1 MRKAISILT
10 LLTVLSYIAF
20 AILAFYY
27 ADKINYETLTNLPNV
42 LGVILLLAAYLSDL
56 FLQIYGA
63 IFIFFAFFIFIAF
76 LQYVLT
82 KKSPWFIY
90 VLHFFFMLSLYSTFS
105 KLYISLSTQPSDYV
119 PMISF
124 IALSLSIISLFEL
137 LPSILVVIYRV
148 SLKRKTMS

>member
-10 LLTVLSYIAF
+10 LLTFISYIAF
-20 AILAFYY
+20 AILAFYF
-27 ADKINYETLTNLPNV
+27 ADKIDYEALLNLPDV
-42 LGVILLLAAYLSDL
+42 FGVIIVLVAYLSDI

-90 VLHFFFMLSLYSTFS
+90 VLHFLFMLSLYSTFS
-105 KLYISLSTQPSDYV
+105 KLYISLSIQPSDYA

-124 IALSLSIISLFEL
+124 ITLSFAVICLIEL
-137 LPSILVVIYRV
+137 LPSILVVIHRF
-148 SLKRKTMS
+148 SLKR